1 MWTAHQH
8 STHTNTHAKTVRRA
22 CMHIH
27 KQAHAH
33 TLNVDRADKL
43 THKHKHTHTHTHT
56 NKPTHT
62 RTHMKLIKMYT
73 RGPAIGHHIC
83 LTLHYPDKGESCL
96 DPLPQTSPR
105 QQCLTFKPCSI
116 SGKLNSSLCSVR

>member
-43 THKHKHTHTHTHT
+43 THKHKHTHTHTHIQT
-56 NKPTHT
+56 NPH
-62 RTHMKLIKMYT
+62 LINIW
-73 RGPAIGHHIC
+73 RVAGALC
-83 LTLHYPDKGESCL
+83 LLSNH
-96 DPLPQTSPR
+96 R
-105 QQCLTFKPCSI
+105 QQTTVIKENHFGTQSANVLLEQAGCHS
-116 SGKLNSSLCSVR
+116 